1 MKILLFIFVFVT
13 LFAPADAYS
22 FEKMNGNHLV
32 LLTSQEAY
40 DLNKNEQNKLI
51 KKRAMNVCRLLDKE
65 LMDYSVEKIKEESIP
80 EKTKRNLGKHKIY
93 KEDVQYYKIPE
104 DNMLSPVLEQDLIV
118 EYNGLKASIQ
128 ILSCG
133 LLPITRFGYAVV
145 VKDITCV
152 DKKEY
157 VKEYVLE

>member
-13 LFAPADAYS
+13 LFSPVDAYCFS
-22 FEKMNGNHLV
+22 KMNGNNLV

-40 DLNKNEQNKLI
+40 DLNRNEQNTLI

-65 LMDYSVEKIKEESIP
+65 LMDYSVERIKEESIP
-80 EKTKRNLGKHKIY
+80 EKTKRNLGKHRIY

-104 DNMLSPVLEQDLIV
+104 DNILAPVSEQDLIV
-118 EYNGLKASIQ
+118 EYNGLKAAIQ
-128 ILSCG
+128 IMSYG
-133 LLPITRFGYAVV
+133 ILPITRFGYAVV

-152 DKKEY
+152 DKT
-157 VKEYVLE
+157 EYVLE

>member
-1 MKILLFIFVFVT
+1 MKILFIVCCLLFTFIPV
-13 LFAPADAYS
+13 DAYS
-22 FEKMNGNHLV
+22 FEKMNGNYLV

-40 DLNKNEQNKLI
+40 DLNKNEQNTLI

-65 LMDYSVEKIKEESIP
+65 LLDYSVEKIKEEFIP
-80 EKTKRNLGKHKIY
+80 EKTKRNLGKYKIY
-93 KEDVQYYKIPE
+93 KEDVHHYKFPE
-104 DNMLSPVLEQDLIV
+104 NNMLAPVSEQDLTV
-118 EYNGLKASIQ
+118 EYNGLRASIQ

-133 LLPITRFGYAVV
+133 ILPITRFGHAVV

-157 VKEYVLE
+157 VLE

>member
-1 MKILLFIFVFVT
+1 MKILLAIMMFIL

-40 DLNKNEQNKLI
+40 DLNKNEQNTLI

-65 LMDYSVEKIKEESIP
+65 LLDYSVEKIKEEFIP

-93 KEDVQYYKIPE
+93 KEDVQHYKLPE
-104 DNMLSPVLEQDLIV
+104 DNMLAPVSEQDLIV
-118 EYNGLKASIQ
+118 EYNVLKASIQ
-128 ILSCG
+128 ILSYG
-133 LLPITRFGYAVV
+133 FLPITRFGYAVV

-157 VKEYVLE
+157 VLE

>member
-13 LFAPADAYS
+13 LFSPVDAYCFS
-22 FEKMNGNHLV
+22 KMNGNNLV

-40 DLNKNEQNKLI
+40 DLNRNEQNTLI

-65 LMDYSVEKIKEESIP
+65 LMDYSVERIKEETIP

-93 KEDVQYYKIPE
+93 KEDVQHYKLPE
-104 DNMLSPVLEQDLIV
+104 DNILAPVSEQDLIV
-118 EYNGLKASIQ
+118 EYNGLKATIQ
-128 ILSCG
+128 LMFF
-133 LLPITRFGYAVV
+133 LPITRFGYAVV
-145 VKDITCV
+145 AKDITCV